1 LVVIGGEEE
10 TQSFKLSYRIEATFD
25 CVTGMVVDNDDNLIL
40 ADEYFLRMYSK
51 DGQYV
56 KECKLGGTAWDISYH
71 KKSDWTDI
79 S

>member
-1 LVVIGGEEE
+1 VEKKKHVLIGAI
-10 TQSFKLSYRIEATFD
+10 LEATFD

-56 KECKLGGTAWDISYH
+56 KECKLGGTAWDIF
-71 KKSDWTDI
+71 
-79 S
+79 